1 MMDPGGVVHG
11 TDAADVGEEGAVLEV
26 VDLMVQDVNVHI
38 VSCSALV
45 VVLVLW

>member
-11 TDAADVGEEGAVLEV
+11 ADAANVGEEGAVLEV

-38 VSCSALV
+38 VVSCSALV
-45 VVLVLW
+45 VLW